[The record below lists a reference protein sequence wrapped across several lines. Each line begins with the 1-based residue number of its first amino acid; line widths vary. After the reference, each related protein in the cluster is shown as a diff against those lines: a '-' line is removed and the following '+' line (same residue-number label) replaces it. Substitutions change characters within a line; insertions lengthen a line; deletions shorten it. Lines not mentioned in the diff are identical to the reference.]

1 MVKNGSV
8 TIDNT
13 EMYYASFGR
22 GAKKLVVLPGLSD
35 GLATVKG
42 KAFVLVFPYIRFL
55 NNYTVYMF
63 SRKNDM
69 PEGYTIRQM
78 AEDQAK
84 AMKILGIEK
93 ANVLGVSQGGMI
105 SQYLAIDYPAMV
117 EKLILAVTAPNANEV
132 LTNVVST
139 WLDMVN
145 DGDHTALM
153 VDTAQKTYSEKYVEK
168 NEKYFPVLAR
178 FTKPKSYNR
187 FLKNAN
193 AILTFDA
200 REEMKNIK
208 CPTLIIAGDN
218 DKIIGNEAAYLLEKG
233 ISNSE
238 IFIYE
243 GLGHGAYEEAKD
255 FYNRV
260 FEFCGRK
267 W

>member
-1 MVKNGSV
+1 MMTTSFEKPDVSC
-8 TIDNT
+8 IT
-13 EMYYASFGR
+13 ER
-22 GAKKLVVLPGLSD
+22 AKLP
-35 GLATVKG
+35 
-42 KAFVLVFPYIRFL
+42 
-55 NNYTVYMF
+55 
-63 SRKNDM
+63 
-69 PEGYTIRQM
+69 
-78 AEDQAK
+78 
-84 AMKILGIEK
+84 
-93 ANVLGVSQGGMI
+93 
-105 SQYLAIDYPAMV
+105 
-117 EKLILAVTAPNANEV
+117 
-132 LTNVVST
+132 
-139 WLDMVN
+139 
-145 DGDHTALM
+145 
-153 VDTAQKTYSEKYVEK
+153 EK
-168 NEKYFPVLAR
+168 NEKYFPILAR
-178 FTKPKSYNR
+178 FTKPKSYDR